1 MIDSSP
7 SRTALSASLMRALH
21 SRRDPSPLLDDP
33 WGDRLV
39 PESERDRFGQRILAR
54 MDSDAR
60 AAALRAPGSI
70 LDDFLLA
77 NVAYPGVVIRSRYTE
92 DALREATNR
101 GVRQYVLI
109 GAGLDSFALRR
120 PSFSETLEIFEVDH
134 PATQA
139 FKIQRIK
146 DCRISLP
153 PSVHFVAADLANE
166 DLATAL
172 ARSSFRRDEP
182 AFFSWL
188 GVTVY
193 LTREANLATLRAVA
207 NVGAPG
213 SELVFTYVDQI
224 EFVSGGSRSLGDA
237 NARAVAMMGE
247 PYLSGF
253 NPKEIASDLAHVGL
267 ELVEDL
273 DGQKMSERYGR
284 TGTNALKPSNS
295 LHIALA
301 RVHSTRPG

>member
-1 MIDSSP
+1 MIESSP
-7 SRTALSASLMRALH
+7 SRTALATSLMRALH
-21 SRRDPSPLLDDP
+21 ARRDPSPLLDDP

-39 PESERDRFGQRILAR
+39 PKSERDGFGQRILAR

-70 LDDFLLA
+70 LDDFLLT
-77 NVAYPGVVIRSRYTE
+77 NVSYPGVVIRSRYAE
-92 DALREATNR
+92 DALKEATNR
-101 GVRQYVLI
+101 GTRQYVLI
-109 GAGLDSFALRR
+109 GAGFDSFALRR
-120 PSFSETLEIFEVDH
+120 PAFSETLEIFEIDH
-134 PATQA
+134 PATQT

-146 DCRISLP
+146 DCGISLP
-153 PSVHFVAADLANE
+153 RSVHFVSADLANE
-166 DLATAL
+166 DLAAAL

-213 SELVFTYVDQI
+213 SELVFTYADQN
-224 EFVSGGSRSLGDA
+224 EFALGGSRSPGDA
-237 NARAVAMMGE
+237 NAKAAAMVGE

-253 NPKEIASDLAHVGL
+253 DPREIANDLMNTGL
-267 ELVEDL
+267 ELIEDL
-273 DGQKMSERYGR
+273 DGQKMSERYRR
-284 TGTNALKPSNS
+284 TGANGLHPPVS

-301 RVHSTRPG
+301 RVRSA